1 MVKIELNDIWNK
13 DFRIKQKISV
23 FKQKENRFRHIL
35 KDEMKKENK
44 QNTKKQKIGYE
55 RLNNMGYIIISFRY
69 TGLRN
74 ESSYMITKKTINDA
88 KMENI
93 IKLKNCPQFIDIY
106 IERLEKNDNRVQRLG
121 LDLSVIKTKTFYEI
135 ELIRNILGKKTREYI
150 NVFY

>member
-1 MVKIELNDIWNK
+1 MIP
-13 DFRIKQKISV
+13 KQ
-23 FKQKENRFRHIL
+23 
-35 KDEMKKENK
+35 
-44 QNTKKQKIGYE
+44 
-55 RLNNMGYIIISFRY
+55 
-69 TGLRN
+69 
-74 ESSYMITKKTINDA
+74 TINDA